1 MARPISKNAM
11 RWLALAGAA
20 AAWLIVYWLTRP
32 KPSAVVAHTAPS
44 EPPTATQPP
53 APVAPPTPP
62 APRPSAPAA
71 KALPPAVQ
79 SAIAASPQQPQPQG
93 GELQAAFER
102 EVPDATAAQAEARIR
117 EIFKREAEFD
127 IVFRHVI
134 CTRSVCKIDLRWSPE
149 LSDPYNGGLIKVVEE
164 FSRELAL
171 VPEGAV
177 GPETPMPIPMVA
189 YIARKGYSIEG
200 LLAERGAAAGH

>member
-1 MARPISKNAM
+1 MAQPISKTAV
-11 RWLALAGAA
+11 RWLALAGVAA
-20 AAWLIVYWLTRP
+20 VVLVGYLLTRP
-32 KPSAVVAHTAPS
+32 KPREVAMHTEPS
-44 EPPTATQPP
+44 EPPAATQAPAPPVTATTAPAPKPAPAAQKQPP
-53 APVAPPTPP
+53 AVA
-62 APRPSAPAA
+62 SA
-71 KALPPAVQ
+71 V
-79 SAIAASPQQPQPQG
+79 AASPVQPQQQG

-117 EIFKREAEFD
+117 EIFKQQPEFD

-177 GPETPMPIPMVA
+177 GPETPMPIPMIA

-200 LLAERGAAAGH
+200 LLAERAASGR